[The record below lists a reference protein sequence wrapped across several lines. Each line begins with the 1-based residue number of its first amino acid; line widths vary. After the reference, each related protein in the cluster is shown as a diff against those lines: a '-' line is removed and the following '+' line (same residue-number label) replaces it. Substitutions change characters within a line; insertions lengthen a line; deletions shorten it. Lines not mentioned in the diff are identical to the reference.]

1 MNVDAPILTK
11 EELAAR
17 FAAGGLCSQCTL
29 EPWADALG
37 YDAEELLR
45 MSAAFGGG
53 MFRGD
58 TCGGV
63 TGALIALGLA
73 FGDDIALTKQKVAE
87 FQKAFT
93 ERCGTTI
100 CRELL
105 GYDLSVPGELEKA
118 RESGKMLEICPV
130 AVRAASEILREML
143 RDA

>member
-1 MNVDAPILTK
+1 MDAPILTK

-17 FAAGGLCSQCTL
+17 FSVGGLCSQCTL

-37 YDAEELLR
+37 YDAEELRR
-45 MSAAFGGG
+45 MRAGFGGG

-63 TGALIALGLA
+63 TGSLMALGLA
-73 FGDDIALTKQKVAE
+73 LGDDIELTKQKVAA
-87 FQKAFT
+87 FQAAFI
-93 ERCGTTI
+93 ERFGTTI

-118 RESGKMLEICPV
+118 RASGKMLEVCPV
-130 AVRAASEILREML
+130 VVRAASEILRDML
-143 RDA
+143 KDVE

>member
-1 MNVDAPILTK
+1 MDAPILTK

-17 FAAGGLCSQCTL
+17 FSAGGLCSQCTL

-37 YDAEELLR
+37 YDVEELRR

-63 TGALIALGLA
+63 TGALMAIGLA
-73 FGDDIALTKQKVAE
+73 FGDDVELTKQKTAE
-87 FQKAFT
+87 FQAAFI
-93 ERCGTTI
+93 ERFGTTI

-105 GYDLSVPGELEKA
+105 GYDLSRPGELEKA
-118 RESGKMLEICPV
+118 RESGKMIDVCAV
-130 AVRAASEILREML
+130 VVRAASEILREML
-143 RDA
+143 RDVD

>member
-1 MNVDAPILTK
+1 MDAPILTK

-17 FAAGGLCSQCTL
+17 FAAGGICSQCTL

-37 YDAEELLR
+37 YDVEELRR
-45 MSAAFGGG
+45 MAAAFGGG
-53 MFRGD
+53 MYRGD

-73 FGDDIALTKQKVAE
+73 YGDDLALTKEKVAE
-87 FQKAFT
+87 FQRAFI

-118 RESGKMLEICPV
+118 RESGRMLEVCPA
-130 AVRAASEILREML
+130 AVRAASEILLELL
-143 RDA
+143 RDAD

>member
-1 MNVDAPILTK
+1 MDAPILTK

-17 FAAGGLCSQCTL
+17 FSVGGLCSQCTL

-37 YDAEELLR
+37 YDAEELRR
-45 MSAAFGGG
+45 MSAGFGGG

-63 TGALIALGLA
+63 TGSLMALGLA
-73 FGDDIALTKQKVAE
+73 LGDDIELTKQKVAE
-87 FQKAFT
+87 FQAAFI
-93 ERCGTTI
+93 ERFGTTI

-118 RESGKMLEICPV
+118 RASGKMLEVCPV
-130 AVRAASEILREML
+130 VVRAASEILRGML
-143 RDA
+143 KDVE

>member
-63 TGALIALGLA
+63 TGALIALGLV

-87 FQKAFT
+87 FQEAFT

-118 RESGKMLEICPV
+118 RESGEMLEICPV
-130 AVRAASEILREML
+130 AVRAASVILREML